1 MVWTLTRDQMKI
13 FAKASCKIFV
23 AHELGAY
30 SVGIGKGVQHDITN
44 YKDIVRQPGE
54 SAHGIQSL
62 RGHQ

>member
-1 MVWTLTRDQMKI
+1 MKI

-44 YKDIVRQPGE
+44 YKDIVSVIRGLE
-54 SAHGIQSL
+54 YL
-62 RGHQ
+62 RVSDA

>member
-13 FAKASCKIFV
+13 CANASCKIFV

-44 YKDIVRQPGE
+44 YKDIVSVIRGLE
-54 SAHGIQSL
+54 YL
-62 RGHQ
+62 RVSDA